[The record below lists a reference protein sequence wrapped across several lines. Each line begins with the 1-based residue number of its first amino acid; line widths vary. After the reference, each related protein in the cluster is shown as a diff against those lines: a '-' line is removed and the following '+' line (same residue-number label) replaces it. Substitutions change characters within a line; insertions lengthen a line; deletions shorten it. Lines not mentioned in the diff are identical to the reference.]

1 MQFHEKKC
9 LTIFDFTSFFALT
22 FLNFLA
28 RCVMMKKNYLQLFVY
43 FIIQEDHWLRQRN
56 GEWELK
62 YPDVATENRG
72 NANGSTTIYH
82 ETTNLEDVL
91 KILKPILNSGG
102 ISFLKLHTYMN
113 LKIKIKK
120 FSSRR

>member
-1 MQFHEKKC
+1 M
-9 LTIFDFTSFFALT
+9 
-22 FLNFLA
+22 
-28 RCVMMKKNYLQLFVY
+28 
-43 FIIQEDHWLRQRN
+43 RQRN

-102 ISFLKLHTYMN
+102 ISFFKIAYMN